1 MTRKRFIKLVMS
13 CGVQKR
19 TAQKLALHYHSENFS
34 YKDAY
39 SCFCVRRFKRATLEI
54 SVSCK
59 KATEALSKL
68 AKAFCELGAELREAG
83 RNPTVFFDGRATD
96 GKAD

>member
-19 TAQKLALHYHSENFS
+19 TAQKIALHYHAENFS

-54 SVSCK
+54 SVSCQ

-68 AKAFCELGAELREAG
+68 TQALCELGSEFREAG
-83 RNPTVFFDGRATD
+83 RNLTECFDGRATD